1 MKRERVTVRLTT
13 NATDYCSAFDDIQ
26 IIDNFNMSDQDQHK
40 ILFIKLFSV
49 AELQTLHAQQ
59 ETGNLTSPA

>member
-1 MKRERVTVRLTT
+1 
-13 NATDYCSAFDDIQ
+13 
-26 IIDNFNMSDQDQHK
+26 MSDQDQHK

-49 AELQTLHAQQ
+49 VELQTLDAHQ